1 MADAPQPEPSAATS
15 TDEWSIDDLAR
26 AAGTTV
32 RNVRLY
38 QERGLLPPPR
48 REGRRGLYSDDHLR
62 RLRLV
67 LTMLAR
73 GYPLTAIRELLDA
86 WEAGR
91 SLDDV
96 LGFEE
101 ALSAPYASAAPR
113 RVTLDE
119 LAALFPDGTPATLM
133 RAVELGVVAPEDDHF
148 VAPSAPLFEA
158 GAGLAADGVP
168 MEAVLDAAA
177 AIRAATDG
185 LAEHFVALFRE
196 HVWKPFVDAGMPPG
210 QLPRITESLRRQRP
224 LATQAVVAALA
235 EALRRHTDAAA
246 AAEWV
251 RSVPPAAGPESEE
264 HDEEDRAPTGSDLD
278 RGGAAAPAEAVEDR
292 RRREPQQQGHRRPSE
307 LRRL

>member
-1 MADAPQPEPSAATS
+1 MADAPQPEPSTGSAPDPTE
-15 TDEWSIDDLAR
+15 EWSVDDLAR
-26 AAGTTV
+26 QAGTTV

-48 REGRRGLYSDDHLR
+48 REGRRGRYSADHLR

-67 LTMLAR
+67 LTMLSR

-101 ALSAPYASAAPR
+101 ALSAPFANPAPR
-113 RVTLDE
+113 RISLEE
-119 LAALFPDGTPATLM
+119 LAALFPDGTPATLL
-133 RAVELGVVAPEDDHF
+133 RAVELGVVAPEGDHF

-196 HVWKPFVDAGMPPG
+196 HVWRPFVDAGMPPG
-210 QLPRITESLRRQRP
+210 QLPHITDALRHQRP

-235 EALRRHTDAAA
+235 EALRRHTDEAA
-246 AAEWV
+246 AAEWA
-251 RSVPPAAGPESEE
+251 RSAPPSAG
-264 HDEEDRAPTGSDLD
+264 A
-278 RGGAAAPAEAVEDR
+278 AAAPATAGTG
-292 RRREPQQQGHRRPSE
+292 QGALQASRPGDIRASTGSAS
-307 LRRL
+307 R

>member
-1 MADAPQPEPSAATS
+1 MFGMADPPQPEPAIEPVQGSGAGS
-15 TDEWSIDDLAR
+15 GSGDEWSVDDLAR
-26 AAGTTV
+26 EAGTTV

-48 REGRRGLYSDDHLR
+48 REGRRGLYSADHLR

-67 LTMLAR
+67 LTMLGR

-101 ALSAPYASAAPR
+101 ALSAPFANPAPR
-113 RVTLDE
+113 RISLEE
-119 LAALFPDGTPATLM
+119 LAALFPDGTPDTLV
-133 RAVELGVVAPEDDHF
+133 RAVELGVIAPEGDHF

-168 MEAVLDAAA
+168 MEAVLDAAE

-185 LAEHFVALFRE
+185 LAEHFVTLFRD

-210 QLPRITESLRRQRP
+210 QLPHITEALRRQRP

-235 EALRRHTDAAA
+235 EALRRHTDQAA
-246 AAEWV
+246 AAEWA
-251 RSVPPAAGPESEE
+251 RSAPPGLEPPAATPEGE
-264 HDEEDRAPTGSDLD
+264 HEAPSLPHAARQGDVTVSTGS
-278 RGGAAAPAEAVEDR
+278 GSGCP
-292 RRREPQQQGHRRPSE
+292 
-307 LRRL
+307 